1 VVDGLERRVRWGLRS
16 LAVASGVAAFAFAFL
31 PETALRMLGWT
42 DAAVVAEV
50 LPWTAFTASFFAAV
64 AVLGAMAAISPRRY
78 AHLLPALGIA
88 FLVAALS
95 LRSSG
100 ELTAALAVVAG
111 VVLGSGLFAA
121 YLAFWLD
128 ESPSEATL
136 RRDRTILRAVLTA
149 LIPASARVALAGSDP
164 RIERAVREA
173 YKRSGRWGSVRLR
186 SVLRAI
192 DAASFRINGMRFE
205 HADAAA
211 REVVLERL
219 LAARHARIR
228 RPVEEL
234 RTVALARFYADPR
247 VHAAIGYD
255 NQHLRTRL
263 QQGPNAAAH
272 AANLAAEPLEQET
285 EDPVRQEAEGPTL
298 LAEPGRALRLVR
310 VGPIRS

>member
-1 VVDGLERRVRWGLRS
+1 LERRVRWGLRS
-16 LAVASGVAAFAFAFL
+16 LAVASGVAALAFAFL
-31 PETALRMLGWT
+31 PEASLHALGWT
-42 DAAVVAEV
+42 DAAAALLI

-64 AVLGAMAAISPRRY
+64 AVLGAMAAASPRRY
-78 AHLLPALGIA
+78 AHLLPALGLA

-100 ELTAALAVVAG
+100 ALAATLAMVAG
-111 VVLGSGLFAA
+111 IALAAGLFAA
-121 YLAFWLD
+121 HLAFWLD

-136 RRDRTILRAVLTA
+136 RRDRTILQAVLTA
-149 LIPASARVALAGSDP
+149 LIPASGRVTLSGADP

-173 YKRSGRWGSVRLR
+173 YQRSGRWGSVRLR
-186 SVLRAI
+186 VVLRTI

-205 HADAAA
+205 NADPAA
-211 REVVLERL
+211 RDVVLERL
-219 LAARHARIR
+219 LVAQQLRIR

-247 VHAAIGYD
+247 VLAAIGYD
-255 NQHLRTRL
+255 GQHLRTRL
-263 QQGPNAAAH
+263 QQGPNAVAH
-272 AANLAAEPLEQET
+272 AANLATDPAEQES
-285 EDPVRQEAEGPTL
+285 EEPVRQESDGPTL